1 MCFSWSSEIPRH
13 LIRRYE
19 RIAKSLWAAQMSFC
33 TLMIQNIQKI
43 KYALLRSHFFNH
55 VINGCGIHNFSNIRK
70 NKKCK
75 SHIFCFN
82 CVTPQ
87 FLLKHTFL
95 GSKRSFLLIK
105 IQRSVYEIL
114 TWKSLHHI
122 FDLVQFDTNHLVMK
136 CINVK
141 NCTYP
146 PLLIKH
152 ITVWEIKAIYY
163 FFAI

>member
-1 MCFSWSSEIPRH
+1 MIIHLTCHHMLVSKAICVSQKLKHFYSCEVCFSWSSEIPRH
-13 LIRRYE
+13 LISWYE
-19 RIAKSLWAAQMSFC
+19 RIAKSLWTAQMSFC

-43 KYALLRSHFFNH
+43 QYALLRSHFFNH

-75 SHIFCFN
+75 SYIFCFN

-95 GSKRSFLLIK
+95 GSKRSFPLIK

-122 FDLVQFDTNHLVMK
+122 FDLEQFDR
-136 CINVK
+136 IW
-141 NCTYP
+141 
-146 PLLIKH
+146 IQ
-152 ITVWEIKAIYY
+152 IIW
-163 FFAI
+163 